1 MQAQAKSQIR
11 LGERMT
17 QKPPITLMHP
27 LTKKTNKVGSENN
40 TKATYN
46 NEAAPNKEPDKVG
59 SENKKKPILTPM
71 QPQTK
76 SHIRSGHKLTK
87 KTTNN
92 TNAPSNK

>member
-17 QKPPITLMHP
+17 QKPLITLMHP

-59 SENKKKPILTPM
+59 SENE
-71 QPQTK
+71 TK
-76 SHIRSGHKLTK
+76 A
-87 KTTNN
+87 N
-92 TNAPSNK
+92 TNANAASNKKPYKVGS